1 MGANS
6 AGIYGAQLLR
16 SDDKPLYKRGFS
28 VAIGIIAFGL
38 SLAVIRYIDD
48 RRRRVRNQSQ
58 LQSNAIV
65 DDQSSEE
72 EARGEKHEKAEPTVK
87 ERVGI

>member
-28 VAIGIIAFGL
+28 VAIGILGFGL
-38 SLAVIRYIDD
+38 ILAVIRYVDD
-48 RRRRVRNQSQ
+48 IRRRVRNKTQ
-58 LQSNAIV
+58 LQQARLS

-72 EARGEKHEKAEPTVK
+72 GAVRDEKTEPTVK
-87 ERVGI
+87 KRVGV